1 MTARSRNRVLLAT
14 VAIAALWLLAA
25 SRVHVNASWSD
36 GAWGYLALPVLGD
49 PDFGDVVLFDPPAGV
64 GAGVPYLKTVR
75 GLPGARVEVWAD
87 RAVSVDGLVLGIAKS
102 EARDGRPLAAIAPGT
117 VPPGH
122 YFLHGPHRDSHD
134 SRYAEIG
141 FVPRERIRA
150 LAVACRT
157 CRGSGWRGRWSGPRA
172 WAHERSIPLP
182 VGGASDRGHGLA
194 PLWSRSGRKGPGR
207 PRRDLGDRRARPA
220 AGARSPPP

>member
-1 MTARSRNRVLLAT
+1 MTVRSRNRVLLAT
-14 VAIAALWLLAA
+14 VALAAVWLLAA

-36 GAWGYLALPVLGD
+36 GAWGYVALPIVGD
-49 PDFGDVVLFDPPAGV
+49 PGFGDVVLFDPPAEV

-87 RAVSVDGLVLGIAKS
+87 RAVSIDGLVLGTAKT
-102 EARDGRPLAAIAPGT
+102 EARDGRPLEAIAPGA

-141 FVPRERIRA
+141 LVPRARIRA
-150 LAVACRT
+150 LAVALPDLPWL
-157 CRGSGWRGRWSGPRA
+157 GLEGP
-172 WAHERSIPLP
+172 L
-182 VGGASDRGHGLA
+182 VGPEDPA
-194 PLWSRSGRKGPGR
+194 P
-207 PRRDLGDRRARPA
+207 
-220 AGARSPPP
+220 